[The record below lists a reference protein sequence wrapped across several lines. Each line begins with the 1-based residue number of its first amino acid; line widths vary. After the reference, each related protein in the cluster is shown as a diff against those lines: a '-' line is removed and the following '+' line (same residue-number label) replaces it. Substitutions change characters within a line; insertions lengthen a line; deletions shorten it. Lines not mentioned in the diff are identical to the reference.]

1 MLRYEYRRAEF
12 LIMLR
17 KRKVVSLNLVLI
29 PVDGS
34 IRSEKSIEFASSILD
49 QSSIKVIVFHVMR
62 PGGNI
67 DEANTF
73 VNRSKDT
80 LEKSG
85 FKNIKTEIAES
96 LSDPSEEILNMISR
110 ENIDFVIISAYG
122 HGKSEESSE
131 IGSVTMTVVN
141 LAKCP
146 IIVVK

>member
-1 MLRYEYRRAEF
+1 MLRYKYRSAEF
-12 LIMLR
+12 LILLR

-49 QSSIKVIVFHVMR
+49 HSIKVIVFHVMK
-62 PGGNI
+62 PGGNLN
-67 DEANTF
+67 EANTF
-73 VNRSKDT
+73 VNRAKDT

-85 FKNIKTEIAES
+85 FENIKTEIAES
-96 LSDPSEEILNMISR
+96 LSDPSEEILNKISR

-122 HGKSEESSE
+122 YGKSEESKE
-131 IGSVTMTVVN
+131 IGSVTLSVVN
-141 LAKCP
+141 RAKCS